1 MKVAVFGAQGR
12 MGHEVCRAV
21 EAADGLE
28 LVAALDLGD
37 DRGPAADADVAID
50 FTVPSAVMDNVEW
63 CARHGVHVVVG
74 TTGFTAPMLD
84 RVRELF
90 ADGPAHAI
98 VASNY
103 SIGSLL
109 MMRFAELAAPFFES
123 VEIIEAHHP
132 MKVDAPSGTAVTT
145 AGRIAAARAAAGLG
159 ESPDAS
165 ETDPDG
171 ARGAKVDGISVH
183 SVRQRGLFANQ
194 EVRFGNEGEQLVIAE
209 NGFTRAAY
217 MPGVIAAV
225 RAVPDLPGVTVG
237 IEGILGIG

>member
-12 MGHEVCRAV
+12 MGAEVCRAV
-21 EAADGLE
+21 EAADDLE
-28 LVAALDLGD
+28 LIAALDVGD
-37 DRGPAADADVAID
+37 DRTPALDADVAVD
-50 FTVPSAVMDNVEW
+50 FTVPDAVMANVEW

-74 TTGFTAPMLD
+74 TTGITPERLDHLRALFT
-84 RVRELF
+84 
-90 ADGPAHAI
+90 DGPAHAI

-123 VEIIEAHHP
+123 VEIIELHHP

-145 AGRIAAARAAAGLG
+145 AGRIAAARRAAGLG
-159 ESPDAS
+159 ESPDAT
-165 ETDPDG
+165 ELDPYG

-194 EVRFGNEGEQLVIAE
+194 EVRFGNEGEQLVLTE